1 MKKILRPIL
10 CGGVLAALLCTPSLA
25 AEQGDF
31 SLLVNGEPVTFT
43 DAAPVLK
50 DGRSFLPMAATFEAL
65 GFPAEDMTWDS
76 ATQTASASKD
86 GTTIS
91 LTIGKK
97 AIQVTQAG
105 AAAGVSIET
114 DTAPYIDAAT
124 SRTYI
129 PVGLVADALGYRV
142 AWDTPGSI
150 PRAII
155 RWRAL
160 ICSPPPLVRWSPVQ
174 KSLTQ

>member
-1 MKKILRPIL
+1 GGSPALARRAPTSKGGCTAMKKILRPIL

-114 DTAPYIDAAT
+114 DTAPYIPAAT
-124 SRTYI
+124 
-129 PVGLVADALGYRV
+129 
-142 AWDTPGSI
+142 
-150 PRAII
+150 
-155 RWRAL
+155 
-160 ICSPPPLVRWSPVQ
+160 
-174 KSLTQ
+174 

>member
-76 ATQTASASKD
+76 DTQTAAASKD

-91 LTIGKK
+91 LTHRREGHPGDPGRCGGRSPLSK
-97 AIQVTQAG
+97 
-105 AAAGVSIET
+105 
-114 DTAPYIDAAT
+114 
-124 SRTYI
+124 RTR
-129 PVGLVADALGYRV
+129 P
-142 AWDTPGSI
+142 
-150 PRAII
+150 
-155 RWRAL
+155 L
-160 ICSPPPLVRWSPVQ
+160 ILTPPPAAPT
-174 KSLTQ
+174 SLWAWWPTPWATGWPGTGDLHRHHRRCGRHSGGEHRDL